1 MTVTDRVAD
10 SAPRLVRNYIDG
22 AWADAAGGATLD
34 SLDPAT
40 GELVATAPRSG
51 LADVD
56 RAIAAARRAFDETDW
71 ADRAGKQRSAI
82 LMELARLLRQESG
95 WIAELVA
102 REMGKPIRYVR
113 ERELEPAIDRVL
125 FYAGAARLIHG
136 EVTSAAPGHLL
147 NLVLKEPVGVCAL
160 ITPWNDPVDLPL
172 RKIGAAIATGCTF
185 VLKPASDAPASSM
198 AIFQLLERIPDL
210 PPGVANGVVGD
221 GAVLGEALATDPRVN
236 KISFTGSSEVG
247 RRLMELGARTFK
259 RVSLEGG
266 GKAPVIVFPDANL
279 DKAMDAVSVGIF
291 LYAGQS
297 CTAGSRLL
305 VHRSIHERFVEGL
318 MERAQA
324 LKVGS
329 PLDEDT
335 QVGPMVSARQL
346 DRVLGYVARGRDEGA
361 RLVLGG
367 DRVGG
372 EFAGG
377 HYMAPTIFEDVDP
390 SMTIAREEIFGPVLS
405 VIPFETDD
413 EALRTAN
420 DNEMGLGSA
429 VWTRDLDR
437 AIRFARK
444 LRVGDVWVN
453 THYVRLAESPFGG
466 VKGSG
471 IGRELGMEGMDEYL
485 ESKRV
490 CIDSSPTFHIR

>member
-1 MTVTDRVAD
+1 MIEASTG
-10 SAPRLVRNYIDG
+10 VREVHNYIDG
-22 AWADAAGGATLD
+22 GWVPSSGSTFE
-34 SLDPAT
+34 SRDPAT
-40 GELVATAPRSG
+40 GELVATATAST
-51 LADVD
+51 LDDVSA
-56 RAIAAARRAFDETDW
+56 AIEAARRAFDETDW
-71 ADRAGKQRSAI
+71 PATAGKARSAI
-82 LMELARLLRQESG
+82 LYELARLLREEEQG
-95 WIAELVA
+95 IAELVA

-113 ERELEPAIDRVL
+113 EREIEPAIDRIL

-136 EVTSAAPGHLL
+136 EVTSSAPGHLL
-147 NLVLKEPVGVCAL
+147 NLVLKEPVGVCGL

-198 AIFQLLERIPDL
+198 AIFELLDRIEDL
-210 PPGVANGVVGD
+210 PPGVANGVVGH
-221 GAVLGEALATDPRVN
+221 GEVIGEALAADPGVD

-247 RRLMELGARTFK
+247 RRLMELGARNFK
-259 RVSLEGG
+259 RIAIEGG

-279 DKAMDAVSVGIF
+279 EKAMDAVAVGIF

-305 VHRSIHERFVEGL
+305 LHRSIHDAFLDGL
-318 MERAQA
+318 IERARG

-335 QVGPMVSARQL
+335 QLGPMVSARQL
-346 DRVLGYVARGRDEGA
+346 DRVLGYVERGRKEQA
-361 RLVLGG
+361 RLILGG
-367 DRVGG
+367 ERLGG
-372 EFAGG
+372 EWSGG
-377 HYMAPTIFEDVDP
+377 YYMAPTIFDDVRP
-390 SMTIAREEIFGPVLS
+390 EMSIAREEIFGPVLS
-405 VIPFETDD
+405 VMQFDDDD
-413 EALRTAN
+413 EALTIAN
-420 DNEMGLGSA
+420 DNPLGLGSA
-429 VWTRDLDR
+429 VWTTDLDR
-437 AIRFARK
+437 AIRLARR

-471 IGRELGMEGMDEYL
+471 IGRELGMEGLDEYL

>member
-1 MTVTDRVAD
+1 MIETAVGVHE
-10 SAPRLVRNYIDG
+10 VRNYIDG
-22 AWADAAGGATLD
+22 GWVEPGGQAFE
-34 SLDPAT
+34 SRDPAT
-40 GELVATAPRSG
+40 GDLVATAHASTIED
-51 LADVD
+51 LAA
-56 RAIAAARRAFDETDW
+56 AIAAARRTFDETDW
-71 ADRAGKQRSAI
+71 PTTAGKARSAI
-82 LMELARLLRQESG
+82 LYELARLLREESAG
-95 WIAELVA
+95 LAELVA

-113 ERELEPAIDRVL
+113 ERELEPAIDRIL

-136 EVTSAAPGHLL
+136 EVTSSAPGHLL
-147 NLVLKEPVGVCAL
+147 NFVLKEPVGVCGL

-198 AIFQLLERIPDL
+198 AIFDLLDRIEAL
-210 PPGVANGVVGD
+210 PPGVANGVVGQ
-221 GAVLGEALATDPRVN
+221 GEVIGEALAADPRVD

-247 RRLMELGARTFK
+247 RRLMELGAGTFK
-259 RVSLEGG
+259 RIAIEGG

-279 DKAMDAVSVGIF
+279 DKAMDAAAVGIF

-305 VHRSIHERFVEGL
+305 VHRSIHDTFLDGL
-318 MERAQA
+318 IERARA

-335 QVGPMVSARQL
+335 QLGPMVSARQL
-346 DRVLGYVARGRDEGA
+346 DRVLGYVERGRTEQA
-361 RLVLGG
+361 RLILGG
-367 DRVGG
+367 DRLGG
-372 EFAGG
+372 EWSTGFF
-377 HYMAPTIFEDVDP
+377 MAPTIFDDVRAD
-390 SMTIAREEIFGPVLS
+390 MTIAREEIFGPVLS
-405 VIPFETDD
+405 VLSFDD
-413 EALRTAN
+413 EAEAIAVAN
-420 DNEMGLGSA
+420 DNPLGLGSA
-429 VWTRDLDR
+429 VWTTDLDR
-437 AIRFARK
+437 AIRLARR

-471 IGRELGMEGMDEYL
+471 IGRELGMEGLDEYL

>member
-1 MTVTDRVAD
+1 MIETAVGVHE
-10 SAPRLVRNYIDG
+10 VRNYIDG
-22 AWADAAGGATLD
+22 GWVEPGGQAFE
-34 SLDPAT
+34 SRDPAT
-40 GELVATAPRSG
+40 GDLVATAHASTIED
-51 LADVD
+51 LAA
-56 RAIAAARRAFDETDW
+56 AIAAARRTFDETDW
-71 ADRAGKQRSAI
+71 PTTAGKARSAI
-82 LMELARLLRQESG
+82 LYELARLLREESAG
-95 WIAELVA
+95 LAELVA

-113 ERELEPAIDRVL
+113 ERELEPAIDRIL

-136 EVTSAAPGHLL
+136 EVTSSAPGHLL
-147 NLVLKEPVGVCAL
+147 NFVLKEPVGVCGL

-198 AIFQLLERIPDL
+198 AIFDLLDRIEAL
-210 PPGVANGVVGD
+210 PPGVANGVVGQ
-221 GAVLGEALATDPRVN
+221 GEVIGEALAADPRVD

-247 RRLMELGARTFK
+247 RRLMELGAGTFK
-259 RVSLEGG
+259 RIAIEGG

-279 DKAMDAVSVGIF
+279 DKAMDAVAVGIF

-305 VHRSIHERFVEGL
+305 VHRSIHDTFLDGL
-318 MERAQA
+318 IERARA

-335 QVGPMVSARQL
+335 QLGPMVSARQL
-346 DRVLGYVARGRDEGA
+346 DRVLGYVERGRTEQA
-361 RLVLGG
+361 RLILGG
-367 DRVGG
+367 DRLGG
-372 EFAGG
+372 EWSTGFF
-377 HYMAPTIFEDVDP
+377 MAPTIFDDVRPD
-390 SMTIAREEIFGPVLS
+390 MTIAREEIFGPVLS
-405 VIPFETDD
+405 VLSFDD
-413 EALRTAN
+413 EAEAIAVAN
-420 DNEMGLGSA
+420 DNPLGLGSA
-429 VWTRDLDR
+429 VWTTDLDR
-437 AIRFARK
+437 AIRLARR

-471 IGRELGMEGMDEYL
+471 IGRELGMEGLDEYL

>member
-1 MTVTDRVAD
+1 MIETGTRV
-10 SAPRLVRNYIDG
+10 RNVRNYVDG
-22 AWADAAGGATLD
+22 AWVEAGGG
-34 SLDPAT
+34 SFESRDPAT
-40 GELVATAPRSG
+40 GELVATAHGSTIDD
-51 LADVD
+51 LSA
-56 RAIAAARRAFDETDW
+56 AIAAARRAFDETDW
-71 ADRAGKQRSAI
+71 PTTAGKARSAI
-82 LMELARLLRQESG
+82 LYELARLLREDAAG
-95 WIAELVA
+95 LAELVA

-113 ERELEPAIDRVL
+113 ERELEPAIDRIL

-136 EVTSAAPGHLL
+136 EVTSSAPGHLL
-147 NLVLKEPVGVCAL
+147 NLVMKEPVGVCGL

-198 AIFQLLERIPDL
+198 AIFDLLDRIEAL
-210 PPGVANGVVGD
+210 PPGVANGVVGQGD
-221 GAVLGEALATDPRVN
+221 VVGEALAADPRVD

-247 RRLMELGARTFK
+247 RRLMELGARNFK
-259 RVSLEGG
+259 RVAIEGG
-266 GKAPVIVFPDANL
+266 GKAPVVVFPDANL
-279 DKAMDAVSVGIF
+279 DKAMDAVAVGIF

-305 VHRSIHERFVEGL
+305 LHRSIHDSFLDGL
-318 MERAQA
+318 IDRARS

-335 QVGPMVSARQL
+335 QLGPMVSARQL
-346 DRVLGYVARGRDEGA
+346 DRVLGYVERGRAEQA

-367 DRVGG
+367 ERLGG
-372 EFAGG
+372 DWAAGF
-377 HYMAPTIFEDVDP
+377 YMAPTIFDDVRPD
-390 SMTIAREEIFGPVLS
+390 MAIAREEIFGPVLS
-405 VIPFETDD
+405 VMSFDD
-413 EALRTAN
+413 EEEAIRVAN
-420 DNEMGLGSA
+420 DNPLGLGSA
-429 VWTRDLDR
+429 VWTSDLDR
-437 AIRFARK
+437 AIRLARR

-471 IGRELGMEGMDEYL
+471 IGRELGMEGLDEYL